1 MVLHFLS
8 ERRMKSF
15 AERSYE
21 SVKQKMVTTDVSV
34 LLAC

>member
-8 ERRMKSF
+8 EGKMKSF
-15 AERSYE
+15 AERSYD
-21 SVKQKMVTTDVSV
+21 SVKQKMVTTHVSV